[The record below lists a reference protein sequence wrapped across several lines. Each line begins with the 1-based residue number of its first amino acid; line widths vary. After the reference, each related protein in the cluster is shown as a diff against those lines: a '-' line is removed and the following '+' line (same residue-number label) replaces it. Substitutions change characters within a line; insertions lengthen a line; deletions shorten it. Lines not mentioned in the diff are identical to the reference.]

1 LSKEELLVLKEE
13 KLVELLELMGE
24 VMALR
29 VLVVESKE

>member
-1 LSKEELLVLKEE
+1 LVLKEE

>member
-1 LSKEELLVLKEE
+1 LVLKEE
-13 KLVELLELMGE
+13 KLVELLELMVE